1 MRHIPPQGPR
11 CSRVIRMAV
20 GGSVVIIPSLH
31 THGTQPCSLEPSLM
45 VIMCLIGIP
54 NLGRSHNRRLRA
66 RSERAYSGGTERVS
80 GSSKLMTFSSLNT
93 YGTQPTTL
101 EPTQD
106 QYCTLIST
114 SPYTRRHPCR
124 SCTHALAHNQK
135 SWSVRSPGPKLALS
149 HVRFHQRD
157 GDSTF

>member
-1 MRHIPPQGPR
+1 M
-11 CSRVIRMAV
+11 
-20 GGSVVIIPSLH
+20 VIIPSLH
-31 THGTQPCSLEPSLM
+31 THVTQPCSLEPSLM

-135 SWSVRSPGPKLALS
+135 
-149 HVRFHQRD
+149 
-157 GDSTF
+157 